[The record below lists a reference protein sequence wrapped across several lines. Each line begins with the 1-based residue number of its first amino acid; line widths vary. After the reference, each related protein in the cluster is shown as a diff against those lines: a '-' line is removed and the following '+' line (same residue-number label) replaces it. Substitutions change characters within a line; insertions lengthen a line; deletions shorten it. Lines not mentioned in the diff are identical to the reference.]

1 MFLRRSFNLCLHKLV
16 ICQHKKENPE
26 ENLLKCSHCSYTAS
40 ASAVLKRHVTMNHK
54 TFESVIKVLCED
66 CGLKFTSNANMEE
79 HRVTKHKPITPVK
92 DIERYETP
100 NDSLVLSLSKEER
113 SENCSTSFS
122 FHIDHHPQLL
132 NPCPVLQPPLKHSL
146 RNVHSLDAPTLLHNS
161 SPQLKFTMQG
171 TRTSSSAISAQDSS
185 H

>member
-40 ASAVLKRHVTMNHK
+40 ASAVLKRPVTMNHK

-92 DIERYETP
+92 EIERYETP

-122 FHIDHHPQLL
+122 FHIETPS
-132 NPCPVLQPPLKHSL
+132 PTAEPLS
-146 RNVHSLDAPTLLHNS
+146 S
-161 SPQLKFTMQG
+161 SP
-171 TRTSSSAISAQDSS
+171 TSPETQFEKCAFISCSNPATQFFSSTKVHNARYKDLLIC